1 MIKLFFAIAL
11 LITQLAFAEKV
22 EVAAPALAVEVK
34 TAETGASE
42 TAATVP
48 EKSIYDEAAIPLKL
62 AADKAQMGEKQN
74 SSAKMTL
81 GFILVAV
88 LLTGGIFYVRRFAA
102 NKQSNAT
109 LMQIKVVAQHYLGPK
124 KSVAV
129 IRVAGESLLI
139 GITDNQIN
147 LIKSLAVLDEDMT
160 QTAAPSGFPKLNT
173 IEADDEAEQMNTA
186 AEEEFSFAD
195 LKSTVADKLKSV
207 RGFQ

>member
-1 MIKLFFAIAL
+1 MMKIFFAAV
-11 LITQLAFAEKV
+11 LIFCNLSFAA
-22 EVAAPALAVEVK
+22 EV
-34 TAETGASE
+34 E
-42 TAATVP
+42 TAVAPTAGTTTTANTVT
-48 EKSIYDEAAIPLKL
+48 EKSAYDEAAIPLKL

-88 LLTGGIFYVRRFAA
+88 LLTGGIFYVRRYGA
-102 NKQSNAT
+102 NKQANTS

-139 GITDNQIN
+139 GITDSQIN
-147 LIKSLAVLDEDMT
+147 LIKGLAVLDEDMT
-160 QTAAPSGFPKLNT
+160 QTAAVSGFPKMNLEESDET
-173 IEADDEAEQMNTA
+173 DADQMNA
-186 AEEEFSFAD
+186 ATEEEFSFAD